1 MFSRC
6 PHCQTQQPVSA
17 EQLRTSRGL
26 LACSACDERFDAL
39 VSLSEL
45 ADEEF
50 KQENTAEFLP
60 NPPRKPTPKVFWK
73 VGSALASL
81 VLVVQILYFEG
92 DNLVRQPRLRVGLLA
107 ICERLGCRL
116 PEYKNLAEWAVSH
129 SDFQTISDKRYVFS
143 AAITN
148 QAAFPQACPA
158 IKLVLR
164 DFAGEV
170 VAERVFSGR
179 EYATVD
185 LLAANETTEISLAI
199 ATPPG
204 VGKIGGYTFTLL

>member
-1 MFSRC
+1 MYSRC
-6 PHCQTQQPVSA
+6 PHCQTQQSVSA

-26 LACSACDERFDAL
+26 LRCSACGERFDAL
-39 VSLSEL
+39 VSLSEQ

-50 KQENTAEFLP
+50 KQDNTADFLP
-60 NPPRKPTPKVFWK
+60 NPPKKPTPKVFWK
-73 VGSALASL
+73 VGG
-81 VLVVQILYFEG
+81 VLVSLILLAQILYFEG
-92 DNLVRQPRLRVGLLA
+92 DNLIRQPRLRVGLLA

-129 SDFQTISDKRYVFS
+129 SDFQAISDKRYVFS

-148 QAAFPQACPA
+148 QAAFPQACPD

-164 DFAGEV
+164 DFTGQV
-170 VAERVFSGR
+170 VAERVFLGR
-179 EYATVD
+179 EYAAVD
-185 LLAANETTEISLAI
+185 LLAANETAEISLAI
-199 ATPPG
+199 ATPSG